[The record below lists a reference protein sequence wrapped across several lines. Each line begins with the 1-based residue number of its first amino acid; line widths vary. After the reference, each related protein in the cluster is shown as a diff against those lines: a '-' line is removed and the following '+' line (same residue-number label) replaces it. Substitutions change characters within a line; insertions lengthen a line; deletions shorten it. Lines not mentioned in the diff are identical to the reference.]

1 MTEDNEKYTVTLDD
15 DPMVH
20 KIVEKSTGFKSLM
33 FDNPE
38 ELSKKC
44 SKITPVAAFVDIH
57 LGQEVSGLDIVPTL
71 RKNWPYCPILVITA
85 SPTESTISRAL
96 SSGADDF
103 IRKPIIPEEL
113 TARLQLRLNDSAQK
127 EAKEIINFGDIS
139 IDYVHRKVVGPK
151 GIHYGSP
158 IEINLLTTLANTEGA
173 LVEKENLKLRCWGQ
187 VNVTD
192 NALHRRLHAVRRLL
206 KDVSDKV
213 VIQTKYGVGFL
224 LAVKDSN
231 LKVAI

>member
-1 MTEDNEKYTVTLDD
+1 MEEQEKYTVTLDD

-20 KIVEKSTGFKSLM
+20 KIIEKSTDFKSLM

-38 ELSKKC
+38 ELDKQSAKMK
-44 SKITPVAAFVDIH
+44 PVAAFVDID
-57 LGQEVSGLDIVPTL
+57 LGGEKSGLSIVPTL
-71 RKNWPYCPILVITA
+71 RKNWPYIPILVVTS
-85 SPTESTISRAL
+85 SPTESAISKAL
-96 SSGADDF
+96 TSGADDF

-151 GIHYGSP
+151 GLHYGSP
-158 IEINLLTTLANTEGA
+158 IEINLLATLANTEGA
-173 LVEKENLKLRCWGQ
+173 LVEKESLKLRCWGQ
-187 VNVTD
+187 ANVTD

-224 LAVKDSN
+224 LAVKDSKF
-231 LKVAI
+231 KVAS